1 MEQQISSVTQQ
12 VKHLGKRL
20 TVQRR
25 AVLLYLLADVNC
37 PTAKDVYIALKADM
51 PNITLSTVYTALRFF
66 VKIGIVREHA
76 TSSAT
81 RFECVISPA
90 ALALDLRKVM

>member
-1 MEQQISSVTQQ
+1 MDPQLSSVTQQ

-25 AVLLYLLADVNC
+25 AVLLHMLSAVNP
-37 PTAKDVYIALKADM
+37 PTAKDVYLALKSDM

-66 VKIGIVREHA
+66 VKMGFLKEHVSPHA
-76 TSSAT
+76 AS
-81 RFECVISPA
+81 RFECLIPSH
-90 ALALDLRKVM
+90 ALALQEVM